1 MNPLIF
7 LPLGDERELCLIRGY
22 RGGSSTKLQYFLVAS
37 TCLLYLVGA
46 GLFSRAVWSLE
57 QGKWNKIV
65 GSDASELGSGPG
77 SYDIDK
83 VVWHVNV
90 SSASNR
96 LINNERRQPY

>member
-1 MNPLIF
+1 MTQQLI
-7 LPLGDERELCLIRGY
+7 DLC
-22 RGGSSTKLQYFLVAS
+22 RGGSSTRLQYFLVAS

-46 GLFSRAVWSLE
+46 ALFSRAVWSLE
-57 QGKWNKIV
+57 QGKWNNLV

-90 SSASNR
+90 SNR
-96 LINNERRQPY
+96 HQLGKKAACLMIAVLQP